1 MRPILRCVSATST
14 LFAKLSAIT
23 LDCGLGFLSILLTSN
38 FGVNFGAGRTNITTG
53 VDVNELILE
62 LAFSPVQDPIP
73 LNLKK
78 RNSVT

>member
-1 MRPILRCVSATST
+1 MGL
-14 LFAKLSAIT
+14 LS
-23 LDCGLGFLSILLTSN
+23 LLLTSN

-53 VDVNELILE
+53 GGCKRADHWILE